1 MQARQRSL
9 FTKLSAVVFV
19 LSDTRERQCVCVCVC
34 VCVMF
39 NVCIKSCCV
48 FKRTDA
54 PSTF

>member
-19 LSDTRERQCVCVCVC
+19 LSDTREAMRACVC

>member
-34 VCVMF
+34 VMF